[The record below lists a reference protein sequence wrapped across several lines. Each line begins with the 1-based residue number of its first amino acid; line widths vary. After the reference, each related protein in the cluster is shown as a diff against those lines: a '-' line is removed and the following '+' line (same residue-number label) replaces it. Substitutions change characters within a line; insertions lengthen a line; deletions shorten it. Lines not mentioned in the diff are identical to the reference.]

1 VAGPVSWSWK
11 KKEKKKEAKI
21 RLDGLG
27 CFYLEDPAWSPRMMF
42 SWLDGLPTSP
52 AKTSLVI

>member
-11 KKEKKKEAKI
+11 KKKKKEEAKI

-27 CFYLEDPAWSPRMMF
+27 CFYLEDPAWSPRMIA
-42 SWLDGLPTSP
+42 G
-52 AKTSLVI
+52 

>member
-11 KKEKKKEAKI
+11 KKRKRKKEAKI

-42 SWLDGLPTSP
+42 SWLDGLPT
-52 AKTSLVI
+52 